1 MSTWKVFVFLE
12 DKTWTAHQV
21 ELTLWTFQFLKLND
35 PPLLIEAIEGSSK
48 RKQENSNG
56 DAKSNK
62 KLKPYI
68 LCALIVSVKSILK
81 LNWAGK
87 SLPTFIEDYGITQ
100 SSKHVTISKFW
111 FGKLL
116 PVRSSIHV

>member
-35 PPLLIEAIEGSSK
+35 PPLLIEAMEGSSK

-56 DAKSNK
+56 DSKSNK
-62 KLKPYI
+62 KLKSYI

-81 LNWAGK
+81 VKWAGK
-87 SLPTFIEDYGITQ
+87 SLPTFIED
-100 SSKHVTISKFW
+100 
-111 FGKLL
+111 
-116 PVRSSIHV
+116 